1 MNVYLDNAAA
11 TPLSASMKGY
21 LSSLLDLC
29 GNPSSLHSAGA
40 KTAKIVSKARCLAA
54 EFIHADPDDI
64 FFTPSGSAANTLAIK
79 GITSENPL
87 VNNFKVFCTPTSHK
101 SMLEACASCPDHE
114 LLHVTPEGAAD
125 LSHLEYRLARHDK
138 YHKDVNPLVCIEAAN
153 SEIGT
158 INDIPAIGSL
168 VHRYRGILAVD
179 ATGYIPSLPIS
190 VKAWKDHV
198 DILTFSGHKLRALKG
213 CGVLWKQKNITLRPL
228 IYGSQERGLVGGTE
242 NVLAIASLGK
252 ALRDYSYASI
262 SSAGRDH
269 VYGHIMKYIPDS
281 YPVGA
286 PVESARRLPCNLYMC
301 FRGIEG
307 ESLMILLDLNGIQV
321 STGSAC
327 ISKSLS
333 PSAALF
339 AIGMKKEDIHS
350 CIRFSFSGAET
361 KEELEY
367 ICEVLTRCVASLRSP
382 GVLIPK

>member
-1 MNVYLDNAAA
+1 MNIYLDNAAA
-11 TPLSASMKGY
+11 TPLPDSMKEY
-21 LSSLLDLC
+21 LSSLLDLY
-29 GNPSSLHSAGA
+29 GNPASLHSVGA
-40 KTAKIVSKARCLAA
+40 KAAAIVSEARRSAA
-54 EFIHADPDDI
+54 DFIHADPDDI
-64 FFTPSGSAANTLAIK
+64 FFTPSGSAANSLAVK

-87 VNNFKVFCTPTSHK
+87 LNRFSVFCTPTSHK

-114 LLHVTPEGAAD
+114 FLRVTPEGAAD
-125 LSHLEYRLARHDK
+125 LSHLEHLLARHNK
-138 YHKDVNPLVCIEAAN
+138 YRKDIRAFVCIEAAN

-168 VHRYRGILAVD
+168 VHRYHGILAVD

-190 VKAWKDHV
+190 METWKNHV
-198 DILTFSGHKLRALKG
+198 DILTFSGHKLHALKG
-213 CGVLWKQKNITLRPL
+213 CGVLWKHKNITLKPL
-228 IYGSQERGLVGGTE
+228 VYGSQESGLIGGTE

-269 VYGHIMKYIPDS
+269 VYKHIMKHIPAS

-286 PVESARRLPCNLYMC
+286 PVESARRLPCSLYMC
-301 FRGIEG
+301 FRGVEG

-327 ISKSLS
+327 NSKSPA

-350 CIRFSFSGAET
+350 CVRFSFSGAET

-367 ICEVLTRCVASLRSP
+367 VCEILTRCVASLRA
-382 GVLIPK
+382 LIPK